1 MNTMRCIEITNPG
14 KNSKLNYTKRPIPVP
29 SKGEVL
35 IKIHAAGINRP
46 DLIQRMGHYPPP
58 KGVTDIPGLEVSGE
72 IVDPNGCTEFKK
84 GDHVMA
90 LIAGGGYAE
99 YCIAPVQQVLSLP
112 SADTDM
118 ISAAAI
124 PETFFTVWTNFFDSG
139 KLQKGETVL
148 IHGGTS
154 GIGTTAIQIAKLYD
168 CTVITTAGS
177 DEKCE
182 ACRKLGADIAL
193 NYRTQDF
200 VDEAQGHNINLILD
214 MVGGDYLAKNIDCLA
229 PFGRHVSIAAL
240 NGKNAEV
247 DILKIMRKR
256 LILTGSTLRA
266 RSPDEK
272 GKIKDALQKNIWPAL
287 AAGTIK
293 PVIDSVFDFN
303 DADNAHKKMQQST
316 HIGKIVLRL

>member
-182 ACRKLGADIAL
+182 ACHKLGADIAL

-200 VDEAQGHNINLILD
+200 VDEVQGHNINLILD

-287 AAGTIK
+287 AAETIK